1 MQLFTGHFTR
11 VNDLAFSP
19 DGRFLAS
26 CGNDKTVRLWDTL
39 TGEGSI
45 LFAGEGICDTLA
57 FARGGEQLL
66 VRPRWGGLLV
76 WGLPEAR
83 WVARPIPTAV
93 APYRG
98 GLAVAPATGL
108 VAASDWNAPR
118 GWSIIRAW
126 DDATWTEQNGY
137 EHFDRPPASALAFDP
152 TGTRLVTPKGIVDTR
167 TRTREVGADFPGE
180 SLAWSPTDQLVA
192 GSGSFGAAWVAD
204 AETGQLEG
212 RLSLSGRHTKDVA
225 FSPDGHSLVAVSGEG
240 VARVWDTHSWAE
252 RTGFAWDIGPLRCVA
267 FSPDGQ
273 RAACAG
279 HRGVI
284 MVWDWDA

>member
-1 MQLFTGHFTR
+1 MQLLTGHSTR
-11 VNDLAFSP
+11 VNDITFSP

-26 CGNDKTVRLWDTL
+26 CGNDKTVRLWDTP
-39 TGEGSI
+39 TGEGRV
-45 LFAGEGICDTLA
+45 LLDDEGICDTLA

-76 WGLPEAR
+76 WGLPQDR
-83 WVARPIPTAV
+83 WVARLIPSTAV
-93 APYRG
+93 PYRG

-108 VAASDWNAPR
+108 VAASDWHAPG

-126 DDATWTEQNGY
+126 DAATWTEQNGY

-152 TGTRLVTPKGIVDTR
+152 TGTRLVTPKGIVDAR
-167 TRTREVGADFPGE
+167 TGAREVSADFPGDA
-180 SLAWSPTDQLVA
+180 LVWSPTAPLVA
-192 GSGSFGAAWVAD
+192 GSGSVGAAWVAD
-204 AETGQLEG
+204 AETGHTEVQ
-212 RLSLSGRHTKDVA
+212 LSLGGRHAKDVA
-225 FSPDGHSLVAVSGEG
+225 FSPDGNSLVAVSGEG
-240 VARVWDTHSWAE
+240 VARVWDTPSWIE

-279 HRGVI
+279 QRGVI
-284 MVWDWDA
+284 MVWDWDG